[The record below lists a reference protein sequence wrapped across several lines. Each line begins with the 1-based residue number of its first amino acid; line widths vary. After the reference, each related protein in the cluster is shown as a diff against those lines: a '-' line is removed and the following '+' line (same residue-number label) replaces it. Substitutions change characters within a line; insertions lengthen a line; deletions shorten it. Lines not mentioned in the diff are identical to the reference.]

1 MLLSEKLGKF
11 VLNAYPPF
19 ILNRIRIVS
28 IDKDFKACR
37 VKIKKSLFNRNMN
50 GTIFGG
56 ALFSAADPFYAI
68 LYWQIFERK
77 GYKIQAWLKSAEIH
91 YMRPADQHLYL
102 DFQVTDEQILEAE
115 ESLNTIGKYKHTHE
129 VRYKSKDGDVYVIA
143 KTEVYLRL
151 TKASQKPL
159 SGF

>member
-1 MLLSEKLGKF
+1 MILSERIGRF
-11 VLNAYPPF
+11 FLNAYPPF
-19 ILNRIRIVS
+19 IFNRIKIVS
-28 IDKDFKACR
+28 IDKGYTACR
-37 VKIKKSLFNRNMN
+37 VCIKKSFLNRNMN

-56 ALFSAADPFYAI
+56 ALFSASDPFYAV

-77 GYKIQAWLKSAEIH
+77 GYKVQTWLKSAEIH
-91 YMRPADQHLYL
+91 YLRPADQNLYI
-102 DFQVTDEQILEAE
+102 DFSISEEDIFNAE
-115 ESLNTIGKYKHTHE
+115 ESLNSIGKHKHTHE
-129 VRYKSKDGDVYVIA
+129 VRYKSKDGEVYVLA

>member
-1 MLLSEKLGKF
+1 MKLSESFGRF

-19 ILNRIRIVS
+19 VLNRIRITS
-28 IDKDFKACR
+28 IAEGYRACK
-37 VKIKKSLFNRNMN
+37 VKIKRSFLNRNMN
-50 GTIFGG
+50 GTTFGG

-91 YMRPADQHLYL
+91 YMRPADQDLFL
-102 DFQVTDEQILEAE
+102 EFELTDEQILEAE
-115 ESLNTIGKYKHTHE
+115 ESLNSIGKFKQSHE

-151 TKASQKPL
+151 TKESQKPL

>member
-1 MLLSEKLGKF
+1 MIFSEKIGRIF
-11 VLNAYPPF
+11 LNLYPPF
-19 ILNRIRIVS
+19 ILNRIKIVS
-28 IDKDFKACR
+28 IKEGFKGCR
-37 VKIKKSLFNRNMN
+37 VKIKKSFLNRNMN

-56 ALFSAADPFYAI
+56 ALFSASDPFYAI

-91 YMRPADQHLYL
+91 YMRPADQSLFL
-102 DFQVTDEQILEAE
+102 DFEVTNEQILEAE
-115 ESLNTIGKYKHTHE
+115 EALNSIGKYKHTHE
-129 VRYKSKDGDVYVIA
+129 VRYKSKDGDIYVIA

-151 TKASQKPL
+151 TRASQKPL

>member
-1 MLLSEKLGKF
+1 
-11 VLNAYPPF
+11 
-19 ILNRIRIVS
+19 
-28 IDKDFKACR
+28 
-37 VKIKKSLFNRNMN
+37 MN

-115 ESLNTIGKYKHTHE
+115 ESLNSIGKYKHTHE
-129 VRYKSKDGDVYVIA
+129 VRYKSNDGDVYVIA
-143 KTEVYLRL
+143 KTESIYDL
-151 TKASQKPL
+151 QKL
-159 SGF
+159 LKNHFQAFNLC

>member
-1 MLLSEKLGKF
+1 MIFSHKLGRF
-11 VLNAYPPF
+11 LLNLYPPF
-19 ILNRIRIVS
+19 VFNRIKIISIEEGFKGCVVRIRKS
-28 IDKDFKACR
+28 IW
-37 VKIKKSLFNRNMN
+37 NRNMN

-56 ALFSAADPFYAI
+56 SLFSASDPFYAI

-77 GYKIQAWLKSAEIH
+77 GYKIQTWLKSAEIH
-91 YMRPADQHLYL
+91 YMRPADQNLYL
-102 DFQVTDEQILEAE
+102 EFHITDEDILEAE
-115 ESLNTIGKYKHTHE
+115 ESLNSIGKHKQTHE
-129 VRYKSKDGDVYVIA
+129 IRYKSKDGDIYVIA

>member
-1 MLLSEKLGKF
+1 MILSERFGRFL
-11 VLNAYPPF
+11 LNAYPPF
-19 ILNRIRIVS
+19 VFNRIRILH
-28 IDKDFKACR
+28 IEKGYTACTVR
-37 VKIKKSLFNRNMN
+37 IKKSFLNRNMN

-56 ALFSAADPFYAI
+56 SLFAASDPFYAI

-77 GYKIQAWLKSAEIH
+77 GYKVQTWLKSAEIH
-91 YMRPADQHLYL
+91 YLRPADQDLYL
-102 DFQVTDEQILEAE
+102 SFNISPEQIFAAE
-115 ESLNTIGKYKHTHE
+115 EALNSIGKYKFTHE
-129 VRYKSKDGDVYVIA
+129 VHYKSKDEEVYVLA

>member
-1 MLLSEKLGKF
+1 MILSEKLGRL
-11 VLNAYPPF
+11 VINAYPPF
-19 ILNRIRIVS
+19 ILNRIKIIS
-28 IDKDFKACR
+28 IADGFKGCK
-37 VKIKKSLFNRNMN
+37 VKIRKSFLNRNMN

-56 ALFSAADPFYAI
+56 ALFSASDPFYAI

-91 YMRPADQHLYL
+91 YMRPADQDLYL
-102 DFQVTDEQILEAE
+102 DFEVSDEQILAAE
-115 ESLNTIGKYKHTHE
+115 ESLNTIGKYKHSHE
-129 VRYKSKDGDVYVIA
+129 VRYKSKDGEVYVIA